1 MEEQKEI
8 EEAKKVLL
16 IQLFGLG
23 VLILAIILAWVTY
36 GFTMVIVIFLFIWSN
51 NIQMVYSKTKK
62 DEK

>member
-1 MEEQKEI
+1 MEEQKEL